1 MSEEAFQRVMDV
13 IVKRC
18 LEVNNRLSDSKIIEN
33 KISYSYKIAD
43 SCHIFQQK
51 GSGRLHDVRFFSK
64 IS

>member
-13 IVKRC
+13 IIKRC
-18 LEVNNRLSDSKIIEN
+18 LEVNNRLSDDKIIKN

-43 SCHIFQQK
+43 SCHQQK